1 MFLSVQALFNLM
13 FYGINMKKTNNKY
26 RSGGNNSSNS
36 TIYSL
41 NYKFDSNSIA
51 GKISGT
57 ALDLIKRYNDFAKD
71 AQSNNDYVNAEIFRQ
86 YAEHYRK
93 IVTEINERKNQ
104 QRQAFAAENG
114 ELRNE
119 AENRPAAEER
129 QPDAESAG
137 IENSDRKE
145 ENTAAEKAAPATE
158 KKRAS
163 CTRPG
168 KETAEAAAPAAEK
181 KAAEEERVP
190 AKETRKSFKIIE
202 ISHTKAD
209 EAAAVVPSAAEAPA
223 AEAAPK
229 RVYRRPKT
237 DREGVRVFRHRFFYR
252 HLCRRADQRTD
263 AVRLQRHFA
272 VVESRGIP
280 AVVDRLGNAGGF
292 GRPPYQRM
300 AGRAG
305 LQYVGSRRLFSFR
318 LCLFAADAA
327 FVS

>member
-1 MFLSVQALFNLM
+1 M
-13 FYGINMKKTNNKY
+13 
-26 RSGGNNSSNS
+26 
-36 TIYSL
+36 
-41 NYKFDSNSIA
+41 
-51 GKISGT
+51 
-57 ALDLIKRYNDFAKD
+57 
-71 AQSNNDYVNAEIFRQ
+71 
-86 YAEHYRK
+86 
-93 IVTEINERKNQ
+93 TEINERKNQ

-229 RVYRRPKT
+229 RVYRRRKT
-237 DREGVRVFRHRFFYR
+237 
-252 HLCRRADQRTD
+252 AT
-263 AVRLQRHFA
+263 A
-272 VVESRGIP
+272 S
-280 AVVDRLGNAGGF
+280 
-292 GRPPYQRM
+292 
-300 AGRAG
+300 
-305 LQYVGSRRLFSFR
+305 
-318 LCLFAADAA
+318 
-327 FVS
+327 

>member
-145 ENTAAEKAAPATE
+145 DNTAAEKAAPAT
-158 KKRAS
+158 
-163 CTRPG
+163 
-168 KETAEAAAPAAEK
+168 EK

-229 RVYRRPKT
+229 RVYRRRKT
-237 DREGVRVFRHRFFYR
+237 
-252 HLCRRADQRTD
+252 AT
-263 AVRLQRHFA
+263 A
-272 VVESRGIP
+272 S
-280 AVVDRLGNAGGF
+280 
-292 GRPPYQRM
+292 
-300 AGRAG
+300 
-305 LQYVGSRRLFSFR
+305 
-318 LCLFAADAA
+318 
-327 FVS
+327 

>member
-158 KKRAS
+158 KK
-163 CTRPG
+163 
-168 KETAEAAAPAAEK
+168 
-181 KAAEEERVP
+181 AAEEERVP

-229 RVYRRPKT
+229 RVYRRRKT
-237 DREGVRVFRHRFFYR
+237 
-252 HLCRRADQRTD
+252 AT
-263 AVRLQRHFA
+263 A
-272 VVESRGIP
+272 S
-280 AVVDRLGNAGGF
+280 
-292 GRPPYQRM
+292 
-300 AGRAG
+300 
-305 LQYVGSRRLFSFR
+305 
-318 LCLFAADAA
+318 
-327 FVS
+327 

>member
-1 MFLSVQALFNLM
+1 
-13 FYGINMKKTNNKY
+13 MKKTNNKY

-129 QPDAESAG
+129 QPDAE
-137 IENSDRKE
+137 IENNCRKE

-163 CTRPG
+163 GIRPD

-181 KAAEEERVP
+181 NAAGEERVP

-202 ISHTKAD
+202 ISHAKAD
-209 EAAAVVPSAAEAPA
+209 EAAAVVSSAAEAPA

-229 RVYRRPKT
+229 RVYRRRKT
-237 DREGVRVFRHRFFYR
+237 
-252 HLCRRADQRTD
+252 
-263 AVRLQRHFA
+263 
-272 VVESRGIP
+272 
-280 AVVDRLGNAGGF
+280 
-292 GRPPYQRM
+292 
-300 AGRAG
+300 
-305 LQYVGSRRLFSFR
+305 
-318 LCLFAADAA
+318 AAT
-327 FVS
+327 S

>member
-145 ENTAAEKAAPATE
+145 DNTAAEKAR
-158 KKRAS
+158 RANVVIP
-163 CTRPG
+163 TDG
-168 KETAEAAAPAAEK
+168 TIEETAALIPPLYAAEL
-181 KAAEEERVP
+181 
-190 AKETRKSFKIIE
+190 AKEG
-202 ISHTKAD
+202 SHGKHTTSQTK
-209 EAAAVVPSAAEAPA
+209 
-223 AEAAPK
+223 
-229 RVYRRPKT
+229 
-237 DREGVRVFRHRFFYR
+237 
-252 HLCRRADQRTD
+252 
-263 AVRLQRHFA
+263 
-272 VVESRGIP
+272 
-280 AVVDRLGNAGGF
+280 
-292 GRPPYQRM
+292 
-300 AGRAG
+300 
-305 LQYVGSRRLFSFR
+305 
-318 LCLFAADAA
+318 
-327 FVS
+327 